1 MGLLRFAAIAFLIY
15 LLFRL
20 IVRFLLPWLAKY
32 FVKKATQNL
41 QDQMN
46 AKTEGEKIYQD
57 EKVVIRK
64 TNQKKSGDS
73 KSTDDEFV
81 DFEEV

>member
-1 MGLLRFAAIAFLIY
+1 M
-15 LLFRL
+15 
-20 IVRFLLPWLAKY
+20 
-32 FVKKATQNL
+32 
-41 QDQMN
+41 QDQMK

-73 KSTDDEFV
+73 KSNDDEFV